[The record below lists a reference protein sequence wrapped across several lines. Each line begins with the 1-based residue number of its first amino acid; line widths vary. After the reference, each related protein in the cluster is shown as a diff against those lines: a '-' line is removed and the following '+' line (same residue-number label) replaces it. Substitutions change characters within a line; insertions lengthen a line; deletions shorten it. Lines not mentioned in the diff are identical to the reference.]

1 MLRKKRFPN
10 ETEVQFNALNHQ
22 PENNDQFANY
32 ILEHNGQLPP
42 QPMFEKHHYLND
54 YELQDF
60 KNNIKEITIR
70 VCPI

>member
-10 ETEVQFNALNHQ
+10 ETEDQFNALNHQ
-22 PENNDQFANY
+22 PENNDHIANY
-32 ILEHNGQLPP
+32 ILAHNGQLPP

-60 KNNIKEITIR
+60 KNNIKEITKR